1 MDDLRSRGIV
11 GDAGN
16 FSESHSPAIAQ
27 KQIGEQPEPVRAK
40 TPAI

>member
-1 MDDLRSRGIV
+1 MANLRPHGIV

-27 KQIGEQPEPVRAK
+27 KQIAAPS
-40 TPAI
+40 